1 MNPLTPQYALKKVLA
16 QQLDWH
22 GARVSFLAHFII
34 ALFQVKTVN
43 LAELA
48 TAFNGRVKPESNYK
62 RLQRF
67 LRGFDLH
74 YEPLA
79 RLVVSLMP
87 LDEGRWYLTLDR
99 TNWRFGRHE
108 INILML
114 GIAYRGV
121 AVPVMWT
128 VLAKAGNSNTSERI
142 ALIERFVSV
151 FGREP
156 IAALLADREFVGQA
170 WFTYLQRQGIPF
182 RIRIKHNT
190 LIPNHWNNLFP
201 ARVLLGP
208 LKPGEQRVLTGRRPV
223 WGCFLHL
230 VALGLDDG
238 QLLILVTT
246 DRPEQAV
253 ADYAQRW
260 AIETLF
266 GCLKSRGFRFE
277 DTHLTHPERISKL
290 IALLALAFVWAY
302 RVGEIHSQNQPIPF
316 KKRSSDRSS
325 HCSGTASIAS
335 ASSCLISPTNAA
347 LSSPS

>member
-1 MNPLTPQYALKKVLA
+1 MRSPSPQYALKKVLA

-67 LRGFDLH
+67 LRGFELNF
-74 YEPLA
+74 EPLA

-87 LDEGRWYLTLDR
+87 LDGGRWYLTLDR
-99 TNWRFGRHE
+99 TNWRFGHHE

-121 AVPVMWT
+121 AVPVMWP
-128 VLAKAGNSNTSERI
+128 LLSKAGNSNTAERI

-156 IAALLADREFVGQA
+156 IAALLADREFVGRA
-170 WFTYLQRQGIPF
+170 WFEYLQRQGIAF

-190 LIPNHWNNLFP
+190 LVPNRWNKLFP
-201 ARVLLGP
+201 VRMLLGP
-208 LKPGEQRVLTGRRPV
+208 LKPGEQRVLAGRRPV
-223 WGCFLHL
+223 WGCFLHI

-253 ADYAQRW
+253 SDYARRW
-260 AIETLF
+260 EIETLF

-302 RVGEIHSQNQPIPF
+302 RVGEIHSQSQPIPF
-316 KKRSSDRSS
+316 KKLSSDPSS
-325 HCSGTASIAS
+325 RCSATASIES
-335 ASSCLISPTNAA
+335 ASSCSILPTNAGLFSA
-347 LSSPS
+347 S